1 MDVLSRTPLV
11 ANHRLPYGDDPL
23 QFGDLWLPVKQYH
36 PAAKKDLPVPLVVF
50 FHGGWW
56 RAEYDLAYTSFL
68 ADALRQAGMAVWTP
82 EYRRVGNAGGGWPG
96 TFQDAAASFDSVRK
110 LAEVYPLDLERVVV
124 AGHSAGGHL
133 AFWIAGRHHIPESSP
148 LFLPRPTVAVHAAVS
163 LAGAVDLRLTCDL
176 AGYFT
181 FAHDKHEVYDLMGGS
196 PAEVPDRYAAGDPGL
211 LLPFNLPQTL
221 LQGTDDGQIPPD
233 LPARWA
239 QNARRQHGVVD
250 VEMVRGAD
258 HFDLV
263 DPTSAAWP
271 GVLAAFRK
279 ACFG

>member
-11 ANHRLPYGDDPL
+11 ADHRLPYGSDPL
-23 QFGDLWLPVKQYH
+23 QFGDLWLP
-36 PAAKKDLPVPLVVF
+36 AARHGRAPLVVF

-56 RAEYDLAYTSFL
+56 RAEYDLAYTSFA

-96 TFQDAAASFDSVRK
+96 TFQDAAASFDFVRK
-110 LAEVYPLDLERVVV
+110 LAEVYPLDLERVIV

-133 AFWIAGRHHIPESSP
+133 AFWIAGRHHVPESSP
-148 LFLPRPTVAVHAAVS
+148 LYLPRPTVAVHAAVS

-181 FAHDKHEVYDLMGGS
+181 FAHDKREVYDLMGGS
-196 PAEVPDRYAAGDPGL
+196 AVEVPDRYAAGDPGL

-221 LQGTDDGQIPPD
+221 MQGTDDGQIPPE

-239 QNARRQHGVVD
+239 QNARRQHDVVE
-250 VEMVRGAD
+250 VQMLPGAD
-258 HFDLV
+258 HFDVV
-263 DPTSAAWP
+263 DPTSSAWP
-271 GVLAAFRK
+271 RVLAAFRT
-279 ACFG
+279 ACFD

>member
-11 ANHRLPYGDDPL
+11 ADHRLPYGSDPL
-23 QFGDLWLPVKQYH
+23 QFGDLWLP
-36 PAAKKDLPVPLVVF
+36 AARHGRAPLVVF

-56 RAEYDLAYTSFL
+56 RAEYDLAYTSFA

-96 TFQDAAASFDSVRK
+96 TFQDAAVSFDFVRK
-110 LAEVYPLDLERVVV
+110 LAEVYPLDLERVIV

-133 AFWIAGRHHIPESSP
+133 AFWIAGRHHIPEPSP
-148 LFLPRPTVAVHAAVS
+148 LYLPRPAVAVRAAVS

-181 FAHDKHEVYDLMGGS
+181 FAHDKREVYDLMGGS
-196 PAEVPDRYAAGDPGL
+196 RAEVPDRYAAGDPGL

-221 LQGTDDGQIPPD
+221 MQGTDDGQIPPD

-239 QNARRQHGVVD
+239 QNARRQHDLVE
-250 VEMVRGAD
+250 VEMLPGAD
-258 HFDLV
+258 HFDVV
-263 DPTSAAWP
+263 DPTSSAWP
-271 GVLAAFRK
+271 SVLAAFRK
-279 ACFG
+279 ACFD